1 MRTYLRI
8 ITAFFVVLAFCV
20 PATAQDAAPQ
30 QILITN
36 ARVFDGVSDKLS
48 APMNVLVEGNKIAKI
63 AKSITAPDGA
73 TVIDAAGRT
82 MTPGLIDVHVHLT
95 WNLSPAAMFYAA
107 PDYLAARS
115 LDEAHATLMR
125 GFTSVRDISG
135 QIFGIRKAIDE
146 GIFPGPRIWASGAGL
161 SMTSGHGDLR
171 TNNTLPRQMGGPDM
185 TDVEYMG
192 LSLIADGVPEVLNA
206 ARMQMRKGANFLK
219 MYVGGAVSGL
229 YDPLDITEY
238 SFDEVK
244 AAADEAKRWNTYLA
258 VHAYTDHSIQQALE
272 AGAMSI
278 EHATLITD
286 ETAKM
291 IAEKG
296 AYLSTQTGV
305 YLGDAPADWNADQ
318 RAKQQAAK
326 DGLDVMF
333 KAAKKYKLKIALGTD
348 MVGSKKAKA
357 DQAFELTNRLKWFTP
372 AEILKQA
379 TFNNAELLSWSG
391 PRNPYPGKLGVIEEG
406 AYADI
411 LLVDGNPLENLK
423 LFNDPGKNLVLIMK
437 DGEIYKNTVK

>member
-8 ITAFFVVLAFCV
+8 ITAFFVVLAFCE

-125 GFTSVRDISG
+125 GFTSVRDVSG